1 MNESIIKPLLD
12 KGTFPV
18 LFSGLILILSGI
30 FVITQSGTGY
40 FLPHD
45 VNYLGL
51 TAQELS
57 QYKDGLITK
66 FMFHDRVAY
75 GGSIISVGIIY
86 MWLGYYPLKNG
97 AKWAWWLLLGSA
109 TIGFGS
115 YLSYLGRGY
124 LDTWHGISTL
134 LLFPVFIIG
143 LIKSKNNIRVGSID
157 YSYKL
162 KVNSIAEV
170 GHFFL
175 LLTSIGILL
184 AGLTILSLGST
195 LVFVPTDLEFM
206 NINICG
212 LNNISPKLI
221 PLIAHDRANFGGGL
235 ATTGLMLT
243 VIIMKQP
250 LNKNLWE
257 CLLLSMGIGF
267 IFAIGI
273 HFVVGYYSFK
283 HLLPAYIG
291 YIFYIIGITL
301 STSKIKSI

>member
-1 MNESIIKPLLD
+1 MNESLFKPLLE
-12 KGTFPV
+12 KGIFPII
-18 LFSGLILILSGI
+18 FSGLVLILSGI
-30 FVITQSGTGY
+30 FVITQSGTGF

-51 TAQELS
+51 TAKELS
-57 QYKDGLITK
+57 QYNNGFITK

-86 MWLGYYPLKNG
+86 MWLAYYPLQAG
-97 AKWAWWLLLGSA
+97 QKWAWKLLLCSA
-109 TIGFGS
+109 IIGFGS

-134 LLFPVFIIG
+134 LLLPIFVIG
-143 LIKSKNNIRVGSID
+143 IIKSKNNQLVHSLKYRYQIDFKSSVGI
-157 YSYKL
+157 
-162 KVNSIAEV
+162 
-170 GHFFL
+170 GHFL
-175 LLTSIGILL
+175 LFVTALGIFL
-184 AGLTILSLGST
+184 AGLTILTLGST
-195 LVFVPTDLEFM
+195 LVFVPTDLEYM

-212 LNNISPKLI
+212 LNNITTKLV

-243 VIIMKQP
+243 VIIFRHP

-267 IFAIGI
+267 FFAIGI
-273 HFVVGYYSFK
+273 HFVVGYTSFE

-291 YIFYIIGITL
+291 YILFIIGIFL
-301 STSKIKSI
+301 SRSKK